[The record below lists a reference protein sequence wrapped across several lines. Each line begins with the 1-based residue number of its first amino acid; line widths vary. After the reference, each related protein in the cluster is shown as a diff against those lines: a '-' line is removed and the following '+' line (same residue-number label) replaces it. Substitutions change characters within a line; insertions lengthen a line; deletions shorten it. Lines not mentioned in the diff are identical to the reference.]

1 MPLLPNS
8 FSFFKIILKILIQLI
23 LIIYYSFPQLFF
35 VLTPTHTTSCSFSFN
50 KTSYNW
56 NSKAKA
62 QKSPWNPLY
71 VGPGELLLYPL
82 SIHCRKLLFSISDQL
97 SVTDS
102 FLFWGVGFS
111 AACFLWQELVYL
123 GLYRSCSS
131 CLYCWIH
138 MCIDPALSG
147 TVYCSNFWPW

>member
-23 LIIYYSFPQLFF
+23 LIIYYSFPQLFLF
-35 VLTPTHTTSCSFSFN
+35 SPQPIQLHVLSLLTKQAITETVKQKHKNPHGIHFMLVLENCYYTHC
-50 KTSYNW
+50 
-56 NSKAKA
+56 
-62 QKSPWNPLY
+62 Q
-71 VGPGELLLYPL
+71 
-82 SIHCRKLLFSISDQL
+82 SIVENFLFSISDQL

-131 CLYCWIH
+131 CLYC
-138 MCIDPALSG
+138 
-147 TVYCSNFWPW
+147 